1 VEHLQLEHDHLA
13 EKLEFAKDKGS
24 RPYPH
29 PSYSKKDMNLDTS
42 SKSSIGAN
50 RSREQAS
57 AKRREYISSYSSRSR
72 KLASNNTPLGI
83 PRLPSNPGIPR
94 QDVDMEYGDDAR
106 MSPSMSMVRPSAP
119 SAVKQQ
125 VSLSKPKKGK

>member
-1 VEHLQLEHDHLA
+1 V

-24 RPYPH
+24 CPYPH
-29 PSYSKKDMNLDTS
+29 PSYSKKNINPDTS
-42 SKSSIGAN
+42 SESSISVN
-50 RSREQAS
+50 QSREQAL
-57 AKRREYISSYSSRSR
+57 AKRREYISSYLSRST
-72 KLASNNTPLGI
+72 KSASNNTPLGI
-83 PRLPSNPGIPR
+83 PRLPSNPGILH
-94 QDVDMEYGDDAR
+94 QNVDMEYGDDPH